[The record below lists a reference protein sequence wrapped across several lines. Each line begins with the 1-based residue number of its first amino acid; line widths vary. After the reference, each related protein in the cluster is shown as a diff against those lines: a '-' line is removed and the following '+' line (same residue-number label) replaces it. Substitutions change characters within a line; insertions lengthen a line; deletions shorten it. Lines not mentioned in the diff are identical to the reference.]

1 MRIGC
6 GNVLFISAFYKTVN
20 MENKEFSNS
29 KAFLFTVGDLE
40 YTVTDIREKTVEVTG
55 YVSLPEGKLEIPA
68 IANTKGTD
76 YRVTGIGY
84 RAFCRCDTLTR
95 VNIPDSVTSIGEQA
109 FYGCDALQEVNIPD
123 SVVHIEREAFA
134 YCDTLTRITLG
145 RNIASIGEG
154 AFCCCFALTRIIL
167 PAGVKRIEKY
177 AFDTC
182 SALQEITVPTTVPPS
197 TDSLTFENLNRNI
210 RVYVPAEALETYRTA
225 EGWKEFKLHGAH
237 TGNR

>member
-1 MRIGC
+1 
-6 GNVLFISAFYKTVN
+6 
-20 MENKEFSNS
+20 MENKEFGNS

-40 YTVTDIREKTVEVTG
+40 YTITDIREKTVEVTG

-68 IANTKGTD
+68 IANSKGTD
-76 YRVTGIGY
+76 YRVTG
-84 RAFCRCDTLTR
+84 
-95 VNIPDSVTSIGEQA
+95 IGEQA

-123 SVVHIEREAFA
+123 SVVHIDREAFA

-177 AFDTC
+177 AFDTY
-182 SALQEITVPTTVPPS
+182 SALQEITVLATVPPS